1 MSQKSTYS
9 AWQYLRPTKGVREMN
24 GTAEIKVDYKQL
36 DELTEKVSRLNELLE
51 KTISLIGS
59 LREEIKA

>member
-1 MSQKSTYS
+1 MD
-9 AWQYLRPTKGVREMN
+9 